1 MNGII
6 EKKIGIMVYTRK
18 NNWNKGIYEKELDE
32 WKEQKNN
39 YDKEKNKDDKEEFK
53 AKPPNKDFDEEMP
66 FKVVDYERINIISV
80 GVIQDLIKQNE
91 EQQKQID
98 FLLSK
103 INV

>member
-1 MNGII
+1 M
-6 EKKIGIMVYTRK
+6 
-18 NNWNKGIYEKELDE
+18 
-32 WKEQKNN
+32 
-39 YDKEKNKDDKEEFK
+39 
-53 AKPPNKDFDEEMP
+53 KPPNKDFDEEMP